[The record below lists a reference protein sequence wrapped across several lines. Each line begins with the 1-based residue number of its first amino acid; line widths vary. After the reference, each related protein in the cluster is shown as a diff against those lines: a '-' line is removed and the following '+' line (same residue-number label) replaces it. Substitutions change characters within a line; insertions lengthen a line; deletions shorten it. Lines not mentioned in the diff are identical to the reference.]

1 MSQAISVTVKIFGK
15 DYQIAC
21 APNEEQ
27 KLIDAAKHLDST
39 MLDIRENGKIFGLER
54 IAVMAALNL
63 SNELL
68 SLQAS
73 NTNFDQ
79 TCENSLHRSSKKLD
93 DALQRLK
100 QLEI

>member
-1 MSQAISVTVKIFGK
+1 MSKSIPVTVNIFGK

-21 APNEEQ
+21 APHEEQ
-27 KLIDAAKHLDST
+27 KLKNAANHLDNI
-39 MLDIRENGKIFGLER
+39 MHDIRDNGKIFGLER

-68 SLQAS
+68 TLQES
-73 NTNFDQ
+73 STGFDQ
-79 TCENSLHRSSKKLD
+79 TCEDSLNRSSKKLD
-93 DALQRLK
+93 DALHRLK